1 MYIVNS
7 IRLPIESSAQEA
19 LAQAAKLSGLPL
31 GQAFIMRRA
40 IDARRAVPVFVYSV
54 GFDVSDRGVVTGAV
68 WQEEYD
74 LPRPTGRQRMD
85 GRPIVVGFGPAGM
98 FCALALAERGYCSIV
113 LERGADVDSRQ
124 KALEK
129 FFKTGELDSN
139 TNVQFGEGGAGTF
152 SDGKLGTRIG
162 DMRCRWILKR
172 FVEFGAPERILW
184 QAKPHVGTDLLCQIV
199 KRIRQR
205 IEQLGGEVIFGAA
218 LTGVDCIGGS
228 VSGVRVGGVEKIKSD
243 CVVLATGHSARD
255 VYELTAKMGL
265 PMMAKPFSVGVRIEH
280 RQEDI
285 DASLYKGYAGHPLLG
300 AAEYTYS
307 LRKGERGVYN
317 FCMCPGGEVIAAASE
332 IGGVVT
338 NGMSNSA
345 RAGVNGNAALCV
357 SVLPQDFGGDL
368 FGGVRFQRQLEQ
380 AAYGVSNSYRAPAQ
394 MVKDYMAGIKTS
406 QFGRVKPT
414 YSAGVV
420 SYDLNDILPSFVN
433 EYLRFGLKNFVLQG
447 RFYADGEAVLTG
459 VETRTSAPIRIERN
473 EQMVSAALD
482 GLYPCGEG
490 AGYAGGIMSAAADG
504 LAVAEQIMKRYE
516 AM

>member
-7 IRLPIESSAQEA
+7 IRLQIESPAEEA
-19 LAQAAKLSGLPL
+19 LAQAAKVSGLPL
-31 GQAFIMRRA
+31 SQAFVLRRA
-40 IDARRAVPVFVYSV
+40 VDARRAVPVFVYSV
-54 GFDVSDRGVVTGAV
+54 GFDVPHRGDVTGAA
-68 WQEEYD
+68 WQEEYT
-74 LPRPTGRQRMD
+74 LPKPTGRQRMD

-98 FCALALAERGYCSIV
+98 FCALALAERGYCPIV
-113 LERGADVDSRQ
+113 LERGADVETRQ

-129 FFKTGELDSN
+129 FFTTGELDPD

-184 QAKPHVGTDLLCQIV
+184 QAKPHVGTDLLCRIV
-199 KRIRQR
+199 KRVRQR
-205 IEQLGGEVIFGAA
+205 IEELGGEVIFCAT
-218 LTGVDCIGGS
+218 LTGIDRIGGS

-255 VYELTAKMGL
+255 IYELTAKLEL
-265 PMMAKPFSVGVRIEH
+265 PMAAKPFSVGVRIEH

-285 DASLYKGYAGHPLLG
+285 DSSLYKGYAGHPLLG

-380 AAYGVSNSYRAPAQ
+380 AAFGVTDSYRAPAQ
-394 MVKDYMAGIKTS
+394 MVKDYMAGVKTA

-420 SYDLNDILPSFVN
+420 PYDLNGILPSFVN

-459 VETRTSAPIRIERN
+459 VETRTSAPLRIERN
-473 EQMVSAALD
+473 EQMVSAVLD

>member
-7 IRLPIESSAQEA
+7 IRLQIESPAEEA
-19 LAQAAKLSGLPL
+19 LAQAAKVSGLPL
-31 GQAFIMRRA
+31 SQAFILRRA
-40 IDARRAVPVFVYSV
+40 VDARRAVPVFVYSV
-54 GFDVSDRGVVTGAV
+54 GFDVPHRGAVTGAA
-68 WQEEYD
+68 WQEEYT
-74 LPRPTGRQRMD
+74 LPKPTGRQRMD

-98 FCALALAERGYCSIV
+98 FCALALAERGYCPIV
-113 LERGADVDSRQ
+113 LERGADVESRQ

-129 FFKTGELDSN
+129 FFTTGELDPD

-184 QAKPHVGTDLLCQIV
+184 QAKPHVGTDLLCRIV

-205 IEQLGGEVIFGAA
+205 IEELGGEVIFCAT
-218 LTGVDCIGGS
+218 LTGIDRIGGS
-228 VSGVRVGGVEKIKSD
+228 VSGVRVGSVEKIKSD

-255 VYELTAKMGL
+255 IYELTAKLEL
-265 PMMAKPFSVGVRIEH
+265 PMAAKPFSVGVRIEH

-285 DASLYKGYAGHPLLG
+285 DSSLYKGYAGHPLLG

-380 AAYGVSNSYRAPAQ
+380 AAFGVTDSYRAPAQ
-394 MVKDYMAGIKTS
+394 MVKDYMAGVKTA

-420 SYDLNDILPSFVN
+420 PYDLNGILPNFVN
-433 EYLRFGLKNFVLQG
+433 EYLRFGLKNFVMQG

-473 EQMVSAALD
+473 DRMVSAVLD

-504 LAVAEQIMKRYE
+504 LAVAEQIMERYE
-516 AM
+516 AV

>member
-7 IRLPIESSAQEA
+7 IRLSIESPAEEA

-31 GQAFIMRRA
+31 SQAFILRRA
-40 IDARRAVPVFVYSV
+40 VDARRAVPIFVYSV
-54 GFDVSDRGVVTGAV
+54 GFDVPYRGDVTAAA

-74 LPRPTGRQRMD
+74 LPKPTGRQRMD
-85 GRPIVVGFGPAGM
+85 GRPVVVGFGPAGM
-98 FCALALAERGYCSIV
+98 FCALALAERGYNPIV
-113 LERGADVDSRQ
+113 LERGADVESRQ

-129 FFKTGELDSN
+129 FFTTGELDPN

-184 QAKPHVGTDLLCQIV
+184 QAKPHVGTDLLCRIV

-205 IEQLGGEVIFGAA
+205 IEELGGEVIFCAI
-218 LTGVDCIGGS
+218 LTGIDRIGGS

-255 VYELTAKMGL
+255 IYELTAKMEL
-265 PMMAKPFSVGVRIEH
+265 PMVAKPFSVGVRIEH

-285 DASLYKGYAGHPLLG
+285 DSSLYKGYAGHPLLG

-380 AAYGVSNSYRAPAQ
+380 AAYGVSDSYRAPAQ
-394 MVKDYMAGIKTS
+394 MVKDYMAGVKTA

-420 SYDLNDILPSFVN
+420 PYDLNGILPSFVN

-473 EQMVSAALD
+473 EQMVSAVLD

-516 AM
+516 AR

>member
-7 IRLPIESSAQEA
+7 IRLPIESSKEEA
-19 LAQAAKLSGLPL
+19 LAQAAKHSGLPL
-31 GQAFIMRRA
+31 SQAFILRRA
-40 IDARRAVPVFVYSV
+40 VDARRTVPVFVYSV
-54 GFDVSDRGVVTGAV
+54 GFDVPDRGEVTAAV
-68 WQEEYD
+68 WQDEYT
-74 LPRPTGRQRMD
+74 LPKPTGRQRMD
-85 GRPIVVGFGPAGM
+85 GRPIIVGFGPAGM
-98 FCALALAERGYCSIV
+98 FCALALAERGYCPIV
-113 LERGADVDSRQ
+113 LERGADVETRQ

-129 FFKTGELDSN
+129 FFATGELDPN

-172 FVEFGAPERILW
+172 FVEFGSPERILW
-184 QAKPHVGTDLLCQIV
+184 QAKPHVGTDLLCLIV
-199 KRIRQR
+199 KRIRER
-205 IEQLGGEVIFGAA
+205 IEELGGEVIFCAT
-218 LTGVDCIGGS
+218 LTGIDRIGGS

-255 VYELTAKMGL
+255 IYELTAKLEL
-265 PMMAKPFSVGVRIEH
+265 PMAAKPFSVGVRIEH
-280 RQEDI
+280 LQDDI
-285 DASLYKGYAGHPLLG
+285 DSSLYKGYAGHPLLG

-368 FGGVRFQRQLEQ
+368 FGGVRLQRQLEQ
-380 AAYGVSNSYRAPAQ
+380 AAFGVSNSYHAPAQ
-394 MVKDYMAGIKTS
+394 MVKDYMAGVKTA

-420 SYDLNDILPSFVN
+420 PCDLNGILPSFVN

-473 EQMVSAALD
+473 EQMVAAVLD

-516 AM
+516 AI